1 MCSPILRCNLQAG
14 YYISPEDPD
23 AGPSATGW
31 RIQRWESVQKP
42 VVIHALLDSAGS
54 PPAMMTTWTA
64 VVNNTINKGVLSN
77 SQPMNQQ
84 QKKKR
89 ERPMNHRA
97 IGKASFSAH
106 GGEVAIAIFGG
117 EVHVFSGVALTPIDV
132 FSVQV
137 MSSHLA
143 APAFSPT
150 SCCLASVWHDH
161 KSDTCVL
168 RIVRIPPVTASAPL
182 TWDRHLADR
191 YIIFFF
197 MCSKPAYVYFLCKFH
212 CASSLLVFCIVL
224 SQRYSPAL

>member
-1 MCSPILRCNLQAG
+1 
-14 YYISPEDPD
+14 
-23 AGPSATGW
+23 
-31 RIQRWESVQKP
+31 
-42 VVIHALLDSAGS
+42 
-54 PPAMMTTWTA
+54 
-64 VVNNTINKGVLSN
+64 
-77 SQPMNQQ
+77 MNQQ

-89 ERPMNHRA
+89 ERPINPRA

-117 EVHVFSGVALTPIDV
+117 EVHVFSGVALIPIDV

-191 YIIFFF
+191 YIVFFF
-197 MCSKPAYVYFLCKFH
+197 MCSKTAYVYFLCKFH

-224 SQRYSPAL
+224 SQR